1 MLDFLPIKNQK
12 FYMAMFFYL
21 VVMLVV
27 ANIGQKYQELGLT
40 NALYLGLAINVVLWN
55 TVGKKYVGMY

>member
-1 MLDFLPIKNQK
+1 MG
-12 FYMAMFFYL
+12 FYL

-40 NALYLGLAINVVLWN
+40 NALYLGLVINIVLWN
-55 TVGKKYVGMY
+55 TVGKICRNVLIHLR

>member
-1 MLDFLPIKNQK
+1 MLTFTNPKSKVLYI
-12 FYMAMFFYL
+12 MGFYL

-40 NALYLGLAINVVLWN
+40 NALYLGLVINIVLWN
-55 TVGKKYVGMY
+55 SVGKKYVGMY

>member
-12 FYMAMFFYL
+12 FYMAMVFYL
-21 VVMLVV
+21 AIMLVV
-27 ANIGQKYQELGLT
+27 ANVGQKYQELGLT
-40 NALYLGLAINVVLWN
+40 NALYLGLVINIVLWN

>member
-1 MLDFLPIKNQK
+1 MLDFLPIKIKNLYGNDFLSCYYACCRK
-12 FYMAMFFYL
+12 CWTK
-21 VVMLVV
+21 
-27 ANIGQKYQELGLT
+27 ISELGLT

>member
-1 MLDFLPIKNQK
+1 MLDFLPIQNQK
-12 FYMAMFFYL
+12 FYMAMGFYL

-40 NALYLGLAINVVLWN
+40 NSLYLGLLINIVLWN